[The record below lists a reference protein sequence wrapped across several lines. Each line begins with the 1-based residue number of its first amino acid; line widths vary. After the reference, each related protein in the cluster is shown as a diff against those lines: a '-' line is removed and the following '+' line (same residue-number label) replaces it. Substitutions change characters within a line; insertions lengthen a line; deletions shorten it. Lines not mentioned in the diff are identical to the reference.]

1 MADEEFANAWEVC
14 LSICSV
20 SSCLSCVCDAVFL
33 VWYVFVIGTLSY
45 HNLVEVS
52 RQAVVYVFCEKGFD
66 ARIKAT
72 EVAAK
77 RVIVQNKSEGTRRKK
92 TGLEIER
99 SVFLK
104 DYKDRKD
111 LIKKAKF
118 YPINVRDETTGR
130 MKMIMVTRIFDQKE
144 GVTAFEDYQD
154 SGVESQNMLDNG
166 QIILTEGQQDA
177 AMDDAVAM
185 INDEERGGG
194 GAVSLTAADFGDAGP
209 SSASGPSAPSPQKPA
224 QPNPAEPQNTEA
236 ISSDEED
243 TPAEKSLRTHRQLV
257 AALHQST
264 LRSAS
269 AANGALRYVFV
280 NVVVQERW
288 S

>member
-14 LSICSV
+14 LSSCSV

-52 RQAVVYVFCEKGFD
+52 RQAVVMVHCEKGFD
-66 ARIKAT
+66 ARVKAT

-104 DYKDRKD
+104 DYKDKKD

-118 YPINVRDETTGR
+118 YPINVRDQTTGR

-166 QIILTEGQQDA
+166 QII
-177 AMDDAVAM
+177 
-185 INDEERGGG
+185 
-194 GAVSLTAADFGDAGP
+194 
-209 SSASGPSAPSPQKPA
+209 
-224 QPNPAEPQNTEA
+224 
-236 ISSDEED
+236 
-243 TPAEKSLRTHRQLV
+243 
-257 AALHQST
+257 
-264 LRSAS
+264 
-269 AANGALRYVFV
+269 
-280 NVVVQERW
+280 
-288 S
+288 